1 MRGDVIPAEAGIFML
16 VLHLSKTVSIKE
28 HLLMWGITGVVS
40 RLNETNISAIF
51 EIRTEAG

>member
-1 MRGDVIPAEAGIFML
+1 ML

-28 HLLMWGITGVVS
+28 HLFMWGITGVVFI
-40 RLNETNISAIF
+40 LNETNISAIF